1 MHPQKLS
8 LSSQK
13 VVIQLYEDA
22 CDEEDT
28 NHDDALPEM
37 HGLSGVREVSQLT
50 DWLPSATAH
59 LGLMCDALKEL
70 SELSKTLRHRN
81 VGLDFANEKVK
92 LTVSVFESRKSVTGT
107 YYSMALEAEQNFNF
121 VGVPLHK
128 REGRKS
134 NDPLDP
140 EKFYEALE
148 QSIEKK
154 PQSGGISSKP
164 EFDGASSGLEQGR
177 LELGGRAETGGRGG
191 IVRGCGGFDV
201 GTFEYCSHKMPGKVK
216 VKIVAGRNLPV
227 MDRSSDNTDAY
238 VEIKLGNTT
247 FKTDVCRKSLNPQWN
262 SEWYRFEADDSELQD
277 EPLQI
282 RLMDHDTYSA
292 NDAIGK
298 VYLDLNPLLLPVVPG
313 PVKNVWSSDN
323 STTSSTSLSGGAVM
337 SGWIPVYDTMHGIR
351 GEVNVIVKVEL
362 FSDFNKFRQSSCAPV
377 IPYGYHAQVIHG
389 FVEELVVND
398 DPEYQW
404 IDKIR
409 TPRASNEARQTL
421 FLKLSGEL
429 QRKIGLKALDLGGN
443 AVIGYQQ
450 CFDLEGESGI
460 VVRGIGT
467 AVTLVRLQEVTLQ
480 PPHPPLASSIT
491 SEEPKLQSDS
501 SLYDETTSTV
511 SCRSFTTDRPATF
524 ARSISQYEG
533 STKSKI
539 KFWKQHIR
547 SSSDSIA
554 AALIRSLMDSTNTGL
569 DSVAEVK
576 ESPGSS
582 PTSPSRTGS
591 IPTGD
596 IDKLSFKKEVPL
608 TRGQIPVSSESKTR
622 FIPPTL
628 EIFPESYLR
637 LPFSEDGPELQYVDG
652 HLIPNKSPALSST
665 SDSSSS
671 DDDTSEEFSLDISSK
686 EKTPFRPSPPAPI
699 GSNINPMPNYHE
711 TDIKCSNSLLKHL
724 TRQQNFEQSSGYNSM
739 RCLPKKDSQTPIIS
753 SHVSMTPVCVN
764 LPNSAYN
771 VDVFDV
777 DGCCKPSV
785 GNTDPP
791 HRDKTAFSKN
801 NLNEGFLSLE
811 VNLRSKSAGSLCN
824 SVDKEVPRPPHSS
837 GDLLLLQP
845 HNIEHVPCLPPTSRQ
860 QAPVGEEGLTEKLS
874 GSPATATVQATGAG
888 AKISP
893 SPAKISHVPSS
904 IHRRSSDSDL
914 SITPKVILEGG
925 GGEVKKEKKPD
936 LKDRHTLDAGQMQ
949 QRQRADIAQEEVKNT
964 QFVVGDK
971 ASIIC
976 EELGIGHA
984 NWWHNRYQSW
994 HCMHLGRSSRKR
1006 NSLTGSDRSSTA
1018 GTHFRHTPASVRPPM
1033 NQESLD
1039 MLEYPFLTFIKFPA
1053 SFIQHLGGTV
1063 SSRSVKLLE
1072 RITNLEEPETRDAW
1086 WTEIRMEVRSHAR
1099 ALGCNVVLGYSEHT
1113 SICDDVC
1120 VLSASGTAAV
1130 INLDADGV
1138 TGYHMHSFMPL
1149 LSGKDVIRRSTAL
1162 ERDVVVLDR
1171 YFDFSGRVEIPMP
1184 TPPQLCTCIGPGPP
1198 VPERV
1203 SKNKRNVVAS
1213 IDIAVIVCQGSGQHH
1228 TRATTQHL
1236 HNRGELMTTSLD
1248 RTEFS
1253 DTNGK
1258 NTPQKNDHSAATVV
1272 NATKPKSSPRESV
1285 EAEVSTCSLC
1295 HIPYNEASVPFR
1307 VTMLKCAICRRGK
1320 VPDVLFT
1327 TIELPEGI
1335 PMTGT
1340 GCLLQAY
1347 VCRPKPY
1354 CKGEMNAKEISDGLP
1369 FLEYEL
1375 HRLLINKLKVKGM
1388 NTIFGLRFVT
1398 LQVQVQIGEKMLVG
1412 LATGTAV
1419 FLTPLPPPP
1428 VPKVS
1433 AGNSWTDEKKL
1444 AEIQKQLLDTVKKN
1458 RETYQLKPISE
1469 VDLQTNG
1476 RFAPSDTEES
1486 DDELPD
1492 LDLAAGNKDTCVLE
1506 IDDAEDV
1513 DVVSLLMDPAPPEG
1527 FHVVNVET
1535 VPGLNEMEIVRN
1547 LQMFTQMWRA
1557 KIPVGQQASN
1567 LSEHFH
1573 RLLQAVYFKLRRM
1586 VPCALCDLQFSV
1598 ELPEPDEMQLSV
1610 LDDSD
1615 MIFNLDDE
1623 HNVTETVL
1631 SVAPLQS
1638 QLGRVRPRSPQR
1650 VRIQPVKHQH
1660 TPPRERYGVDITP
1673 LSYVPG
1679 GKIEKYLGN
1688 LNFFFIRESTGIR
1701 ECGGLS
1707 GFVHSFVTE
1716 VLAIVRA
1723 HVTALGGNA
1732 MVAYFISEC
1741 ILYHNPHKNQFVKNL
1756 SLKDTIYMVADSWG
1770 SLTDNN
1776 LKNAWKKLWLIPDT
1790 PNQGQDEANSQTQSD
1805 ANTPTDAEVVALFQT
1820 LPGFEQRYELDT
1832 REWFES
1838 DGNDPGYQHLNDD
1851 EIAHQVIEDN
1861 DNGSNIRESDDDE
1874 EMDAEEA
1881 AGPSHSDAY
1890 EAFQTAMNWLE
1901 RQPERAATQLVL
1913 LKRLRDMAAKRRVF
1927 CFATPQATLRTF
1939 VHESRLTTDIICAC
1953 AYPHSWTVQMGTQPP
1968 TSLVFLSCWMCV
1980 TSKIVM

>member
-1 MHPQKLS
+1 
-8 LSSQK
+8 
-13 VVIQLYEDA
+13 
-22 CDEEDT
+22 
-28 NHDDALPEM
+28 
-37 HGLSGVREVSQLT
+37 
-50 DWLPSATAH
+50 
-59 LGLMCDALKEL
+59 
-70 SELSKTLRHRN
+70 
-81 VGLDFANEKVK
+81 
-92 LTVSVFESRKSVTGT
+92 
-107 YYSMALEAEQNFNF
+107 
-121 VGVPLHK
+121 
-128 REGRKS
+128 
-134 NDPLDP
+134 
-140 EKFYEALE
+140 
-148 QSIEKK
+148 
-154 PQSGGISSKP
+154 
-164 EFDGASSGLEQGR
+164 
-177 LELGGRAETGGRGG
+177 
-191 IVRGCGGFDV
+191 
-201 GTFEYCSHKMPGKVK
+201 MPGKVK

-247 FKTDVCRKSLNPQWN
+247 FKTDVCPLLFSPHK
-262 SEWYRFEADDSELQD
+262 ADDSELQD

-362 FSDFNKFRQSSCAPV
+362 FSDFNKFRQSSCGVQFFCSPV

-480 PPHPPLASSIT
+480 PPPPPLASSIT
-491 SEEPKLQSDS
+491 SEDGMDPGTVLNVTVPSLVDCGMLLVRQSLVSTSPHLCVTPPTPHDTIQIPTLPCLQEISPTKLGPNFPGVTSQMSLKNKRKRCPVVVIPHYLSSDSKSGILLDERRVSPEGDKGRHFSQPSTNLRHLIGYKKIGRSTQSLRSVVSDDLALKNLLLQEDMRGEGRRGSIISLGLKSIKLFPKTKLSKKFSVFRPKLQSDS

-511 SCRSFTTDRPATF
+511 SCRSFTSDRPATF

-533 STKSKI
+533 STKSKV

-591 IPTGD
+591 VPTGD
-596 IDKLSFKKEVPL
+596 IAKLSFKKEVPL
-608 TRGQIPVSSESKTR
+608 IRNQIPVSSDSKTR

-686 EKTPFRPSPPAPI
+686 EKTRFRPSPPVNSI
-699 GSNINPMPNYHE
+699 TNDVINKN
-711 TDIKCSNSLLKHL
+711 
-724 TRQQNFEQSSGYNSM
+724 
-739 RCLPKKDSQTPIIS
+739 
-753 SHVSMTPVCVN
+753 
-764 LPNSAYN
+764 
-771 VDVFDV
+771 
-777 DGCCKPSV
+777 V
-785 GNTDPP
+785 GNTDLPQ
-791 HRDKTAFSKN
+791 RDKTTFSKN

-824 SVDKEVPRPPHSS
+824 SVDKELPRPPHSS

-860 QAPVGEEGLTEKLS
+860 QAPVGEEGPTEKLS
-874 GSPATATVQATGAG
+874 GSPATATVQVTGAG

-914 SITPKVILEGG
+914 SITPKG
-925 GGEVKKEKKPD
+925 
-936 LKDRHTLDAGQMQ
+936 
-949 QRQRADIAQEEVKNT
+949 
-964 QFVVGDK
+964 
-971 ASIIC
+971 
-976 EELGIGHA
+976 
-984 NWWHNRYQSW
+984 
-994 HCMHLGRSSRKR
+994 

-1053 SFIQHLGGTV
+1053 SFIQHLVFSLHPGGTV

-1138 TGYHMHSFMPL
+1138 TG
-1149 LSGKDVIRRSTAL
+1149 
-1162 ERDVVVLDR
+1162 
-1171 YFDFSGRVEIPMP
+1171 
-1184 TPPQLCTCIGPGPP
+1184 
-1198 VPERV
+1198 
-1203 SKNKRNVVAS
+1203 
-1213 IDIAVIVCQGSGQHH
+1213 SGQHH

-1236 HNRGELMTTSLD
+1236 HSRGELMTTSLD

-1258 NTPQKNDHSAATVV
+1258 NTPQKNDHSTATVV
-1272 NATKPKSSPRESV
+1272 NATKSKSSPRESV

-1335 PMTGT
+1335 PTTGT

-1388 NTIFGLRFVT
+1388 NTIFGLR
-1398 LQVQVQIGEKMLVG
+1398 VQVQIGEKMLVG

-1615 MIFNLDDE
+1615 MIFNLDDD

-1650 VRIQPVKHQH
+1650 VRIQPIKHQH

-1741 ILYHNPHKNQFVKNL
+1741 ILYHNPHKNQLCGGKKSGAVHSSVRVKKWCCAQL
-1756 SLKDTIYMVADSWG
+1756 CGGKKVVLCAALWG
-1770 SLTDNN
+1770 
-1776 LKNAWKKLWLIPDT
+1776 
-1790 PNQGQDEANSQTQSD
+1790 
-1805 ANTPTDAEVVALFQT
+1805 
-1820 LPGFEQRYELDT
+1820 
-1832 REWFES
+1832 
-1838 DGNDPGYQHLNDD
+1838 
-1851 EIAHQVIEDN
+1851 
-1861 DNGSNIRESDDDE
+1861 
-1874 EMDAEEA
+1874 
-1881 AGPSHSDAY
+1881 
-1890 EAFQTAMNWLE
+1890 
-1901 RQPERAATQLVL
+1901 
-1913 LKRLRDMAAKRRVF
+1913 
-1927 CFATPQATLRTF
+1927 
-1939 VHESRLTTDIICAC
+1939 
-1953 AYPHSWTVQMGTQPP
+1953 
-1968 TSLVFLSCWMCV
+1968 
-1980 TSKIVM
+1980 